1 MHLFSILIT
10 VGALGLVQ
18 SVAADERSTLTLRS
32 GPEHVALIELFS
44 SEGCSSCPPADK
56 WVSSL
61 TNASGLWRDFVPVTF
76 HVDYWDGLGW
86 PDRFASPA
94 NTARQHAY
102 AQFWRSRSV
111 YTPGFVLNGKEW
123 SGYQAPGA
131 KSGSGGK
138 LEATSTATHSV
149 HIAYTFDAGTAASP
163 IVFHAAWLGFGL
175 VNDVRRGENAGRKL
189 GHDFVALAH
198 AEKLSSTVAGPS
210 ETTLRLDP
218 PKAAGTNRVALAVW
232 VQDAKTGRVLQAAG
246 DWAK

>member
-1 MHLFSILIT
+1 MHSFSILIAI
-10 VGALGLVQ
+10 GALGLVR
-18 SVAADERSTLTLRS
+18 SVAAGEAPSLTLHS
-32 GPEHVALIELFS
+32 GPEQVALIELFS

-61 TNASGLWRDFVPVTF
+61 TNASGLWRDFFPVAF

-86 PDRFASPA
+86 PDRFASSA
-94 NTARQHAY
+94 NTARQQAY

-123 SGYQAPGA
+123 SGFQTPGA
-131 KSGSGGK
+131 KRSLGGK
-138 LEATSTATHSV
+138 LEASATTNSI
-149 HIAYTFDAGTAASP
+149 HIAYTFDSGTAASP
-163 IVFHAAWLGFGL
+163 VVFHAAWLGFGL

-189 GHDFVALAH
+189 RHDFVALAH
-198 AEKLSSTVAGPS
+198 AEKPSSTVGASS

-218 PKAAGTNRVALAVW
+218 PKAAGTNRIALAVW